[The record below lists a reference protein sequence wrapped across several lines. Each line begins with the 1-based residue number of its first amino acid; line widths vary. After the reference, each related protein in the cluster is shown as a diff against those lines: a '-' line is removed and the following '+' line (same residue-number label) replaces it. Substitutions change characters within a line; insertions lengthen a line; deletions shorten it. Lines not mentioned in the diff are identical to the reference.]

1 MTSIAIREDSQT
13 AAAVTAPSDLQQ
25 WAQSAREAASVAVSL
40 AKTPFVPASL
50 RDRDDS
56 VTVGN
61 ITAAILTGQEVGLQP
76 MAALRALDV
85 IQGTPAFRAITL
97 RALVLSRG
105 HDLWLAESTETRAI
119 VRGKRAGSTEV
130 QESVWTLDRARG
142 LSLLGKSNWKSQP
155 GAMLVARATAE
166 CARLVAPDVIM
177 GVAYSTEELLDG
189 ASDTASPTVTA
200 EQGEPK
206 RTARRRTAP
215 APARFE
221 RQPVEQAEPAPEP
234 EPDFEPSGMDEF
246 HPDTSNPPAAVEP
259 ITGAQQKMLHALL
272 NENGLGDRDA
282 GLAFVNAELGRTP
295 DDAIT
300 STKHLTKAEASLVI
314 DALNTLSD
322 PPEYDDDGRHD
333 GMLGGAE

>member
-1 MTSIAIREDSQT
+1 MTEVAIRREQT
-13 AAAVTAPSDLQQ
+13 ALAVPSDLQT

-40 AKTPFVPASL
+40 AKTPFVPQSL

-97 RALVLSRG
+97 RALVLSHG
-105 HDLWLAESTETRAI
+105 HDMWLVESTETRAI

-130 QESVWTLDRARG
+130 QESRWTLDRAKA
-142 LSLLGKSNWKSQP
+142 LNLTGKDNWKKQP
-155 GAMLVARATAE
+155 GAMLIARATAE

-189 ASDTASPTVTA
+189 ASDTAPVPSGPAVD
-200 EQGEPK
+200 EPK

-215 APARFE
+215 VPAQSARP
-221 RQPVEQAEPAPEP
+221 PVENAEPTPEP
-234 EPDFEPSGMDEF
+234 EPDFEPSGLDEF
-246 HPDTSNPPAAVEP
+246 HPDTTSNPAPEQVPPPAEDGALP
-259 ITGAQQKMLHALL
+259 LPDAITSGQLRMLHALL
-272 NENGLGDRDA
+272 NENGLGDREA
-282 GLAFVNAELGRTP
+282 GLAYIGGVIGREL
-295 DDAIT
+295 DT
-300 STKHLTKAEASLVI
+300 SKDLSKAEASKVI
-314 DALNTLSD
+314 DKLNAMGEPS
-322 PPEYDDDGRHD
+322 
-333 GMLGGAE
+333 